1 MKWIEYEV
9 SGYVRIPYETKPPVD
24 RDAEVSYALGSASDY
39 IMDAHLYGHPTHPV
53 SDCSVMLDVTDFK
66 IVEDS

>member
-1 MKWIEYEV
+1 MI
-9 SGYVRIPYETKPPVD
+9 GYVRIPCELNPPVD
-24 RDAEVSYALGSASDY
+24 RDAEVSYALGAAGDY

-53 SDCSVMLDVTDFK
+53 SDCDVVLDVVDSK